1 MQQFIS
7 EIMRDASGYLEI
19 REIAERAKKIFMMPG
34 DVDGYRPAANK
45 NIYIGIYDRVKGNGK
60 AAGCISTKALWAD
73 YDAGMA
79 GLTVQQRA
87 NRVRGRI
94 RAAGLPDPSIMT
106 SSGNGI
112 HAYWLLNERQQEVSE
127 ILKAIALVT
136 DADARATDKARIMRL
151 PGTFNV
157 KDKDRPLKCEILQA
171 DYSLIYDLRLFNEL
185 LKDYIRQD
193 VKRQTQAKPEG
204 ISDILNIKPDRACIT
219 SILKGVPEGERNF
232 ALGRLTKWLQ
242 IKGYTRDKSKKVI
255 LAWNEF
261 NDPPEDKDKLISDFN
276 QFWHGDYKL
285 LGCSIKNPELQ
296 QVLYK
301 HCNRPEC
308 KFLMAIGN
316 MRLDNTVR
324 YNNRL
329 LNELHSLTGNCLIVY
344 GLLMRHREG
353 LTSSLLIEKLTSRAT
368 GEVCISKP
376 TRLKVLRALEK
387 LGFIKVIGGNQRAGR
402 ENLYKARPQ
411 GTYGLGY
418 TLVSNGAINGA
429 IDGRVTPGE
438 LRLYVLL
445 LRYAF
450 NKGACYPSLNTL
462 AKDLRITPQAI
473 NYLLRG
479 LEKADYIKRVYRIF
493 NEGEKLDI
501 RLLV

>member
-73 YDAGMA
+73 YDADME
-79 GLTVQQRA
+79 GLTVAERA
-87 NRVRGRI
+87 EKIMTAIKRVD
-94 RAAGLPDPSIMT
+94 LPDPSILV

-112 HAYWLLNERQQEVSE
+112 HAYWLLNERQRDVTD
-127 ILKAIALVT
+127 ILRAIAGATGGDL
-136 DADARATDKARIMRL
+136 RATDRARIMRL

-157 KDKDRPLKCEILQA
+157 KDRPLRCEILQA
-171 DYSLIYDLRLFNEL
+171 DYSLIYDIRLFRDKLRDYMGAADKKPIRVRGNVEL
-185 LKDYIRQD
+185 
-193 VKRQTQAKPEG
+193 VN
-204 ISDILNIKPDRACIT
+204 DILGIEPDRHCIKA
-219 SILKGVPEGERNF
+219 ILRGVPEGERNF
-232 ALGRLTKWLQ
+232 MLGRLTKWLQ

-261 NDPPEDKDKLISDFN
+261 NDPPEDKEKLISDFN

-308 KFLMAIGN
+308 KFLMTIGN
-316 MRLDNTVR
+316 MRLDNMVR

-353 LTSSLLIEKLTSRAT
+353 LTTSLLIEKLTSRAT

-376 TRLKVLRALEK
+376 TRLKVLSTLEK
-387 LGFIKVIGGNQRAGR
+387 LGFIEVIEGNQRAGR
-402 ENLYKARPQ
+402 ENL
-411 GTYGLGY
+411 
-418 TLVSNGAINGA
+418 
-429 IDGRVTPGE
+429 
-438 LRLYVLL
+438 
-445 LRYAF
+445 
-450 NKGACYPSLNTL
+450 
-462 AKDLRITPQAI
+462 
-473 NYLLRG
+473 
-479 LEKADYIKRVYRIF
+479 
-493 NEGEKLDI
+493 
-501 RLLV
+501 